1 MPAATVDA
9 YLKSLPADRRNAI
22 SAVRDAV
29 NAKLPIG
36 YEEKIQYGMISW
48 CVPESVLPAK
58 DVYNKQP
65 LCLASLGSQK
75 NHMALY
81 MLGVYG
87 DENERKWFEA
97 AYKKAGKKLDMGKS
111 CLRFRSLDALA
122 LDVVSEA
129 MSHVTVDKYVAA
141 YRAIRSAM
149 KPAQKPA
156 AKTAAKTAA
165 AKTAKK
171 TAKPNS
177 RSAKKPAKKK

>member
-1 MPAATVDA
+1 VPATTVDA
-9 YLKSLPADRRNAI
+9 YLKSLPADRREAI

-36 YEEKIQYGMISW
+36 YVETIQYGMIAW

-87 DENERKWFEA
+87 DENERRWFES

-129 MSHVTVDKYVAA
+129 MSRVTVDKYVGA
-141 YRAIRSAM
+141 YRAIRAAM
-149 KPAQKPA
+149 KPTPRAEI
-156 AKTAAKTAA
+156 
-165 AKTAKK
+165 AKK
-171 TAKPNS
+171 AKP
-177 RSAKKPAKKK
+177 AKKPAAMPAKKPNSGSAKKRASKK

>member
-1 MPAATVDA
+1 MPATSVAA
-9 YLKSLPADRRNAI
+9 YLKSLPTDRRAAI

-29 NAKLPIG
+29 NARLPSG
-36 YEEKIQYGMISW
+36 YEETIQYGMISW

-87 DENERKWFEA
+87 DEKERAWFEA
-97 AYKKAGKKLDMGKS
+97 AYKKSGKKLDMGKS

-129 MSHVTVDKYVAA
+129 MSRITVETYVAA
-141 YRAIRSAM
+141 YRAIRMGM
-149 KPAQKPA
+149 KPTPRAEI
-156 AKTAAKTAA
+156 AKKAAA
-165 AKTAKK
+165 AKTAK
-171 TAKPNS
+171 
-177 RSAKKPAKKK
+177 SAKKPNSGSAKTRAKKK